1 MAEFEFWVNGMT
13 CEHCERA
20 VTAELS
26 AVSGIVDVQV
36 DAASGRVQVTHETPL
51 EQAAVESAVQDAGY
65 TVRAWPAA
73 TNV

>member
-1 MAEFEFWVNGMT
+1 MAEFEFQVNGMT

-26 AVSGIVDVQV
+26 ALPGIVDVQV
-36 DAASGRVQVTHETPL
+36 DADSGRVEVTHETPL
-51 EQAAVESAVQDAGY
+51 ERAAVESAVEDAGY
-65 TVRAWPAA
+65 TVRTWPAA

>member
-26 AVSGIVDVQV
+26 ALPGIIDVQV
-36 DAASGRVQVTHETPL
+36 DAASGRVNLGHETPVDL
-51 EQAAVESAVQDAGY
+51 NAVESAVEDAGY
-65 TVRAWPAA
+65 TVRSWPTT
-73 TNV
+73 TNA

>member
-26 AVSGIVDVQV
+26 ALPGIVDVQV
-36 DAASGRVQVTHETPL
+36 DAASGRVQMTHETPL
-51 EQAAVESAVQDAGY
+51 ERAAVESAVQDAGY
-65 TVRAWPAA
+65 TVRAWPTA

>member
-1 MAEFEFWVNGMT
+1 MGEFEFQVNVMT

-26 AVSGIVDVQV
+26 ALPGIVDVQV

-51 EQAAVESAVQDAGY
+51 ERVVVESAVEDAGY
-65 TVRAWPAA
+65 TVRSWPAT